1 MNATLLDLAA
11 PLKSRWLRRSFNL
24 YHWANVR
31 ADFLVDVDRNIGPNF
46 KRDGDCVGHWG
57 VQLACVLPA
66 TDKDLKAVSVKNRD
80 CVRALEYA
88 VLHGP
93 TPGGRGIQPA
103 PFRGNGVARHVNPEL
118 RAAINRTS

>member
-24 YHWANVR
+24 HHWANAR
-31 ADFLVDVDRNIGPNF
+31 ADLLVDVDRNIGPDF
-46 KRDGDCVGHWG
+46 KRDGDGVGHLG

-66 TDKDLKAVSVKNRD
+66 TDKDLKAFSVKNRD

-88 VLHGP
+88 VLHRP
-93 TPGGRGIQPA
+93 MPGGRGIQPA
-103 PFRGNGVARHVNPEL
+103 PVRGDGVVRHVNPEL